1 MISPNPHSL
10 QLTDAERKPKWI
22 NINGT
27 LADGVSAFQ
36 SDPDLRI
43 LPVVDDRLRP
53 IGGLFEKDIR
63 RLLLNPYGHALLKNR
78 SFNADLA
85 QRVRECPIMAVTSDI
100 GSLVEHYRR
109 CDGREGMIL
118 TVDGKLWATL
128 TNRRLL
134 LLAAEHEKQAQALRL
149 ERAERIARAGQDFE
163 LHAEVLS
170 EQMTELA
177 GSVQR
182 LAEDT
187 ANRAS
192 TAGDR
197 ASSVAAAA
205 IQTRDS
211 LTNLADR
218 GSGLA
223 LAFGRIQ
230 ENVAINRR
238 AAASA
243 ALMVGDGRERAHAL
257 LEAARSIDAMMA
269 LISDIAGS
277 VNLLSLNATIEAARA
292 GPAGSGFAVVA
303 GEIRKLSDETQGAT
317 VTIGSDVRALRKGIE
332 RVADDYAK
340 MVDAVDEIAAAATMI
355 DKSVTKEADTTRL
368 IARSV
373 SDAGEA
379 SITIEQAVS
388 TIAVSAQSAS
398 SSARELNGLA
408 SDLRSGASSLGKSV
422 SSFLGEVRKS

>member
-1 MISPNPHSL
+1 MVAQHPHAL
-10 QLTDAERKPKWI
+10 QLTDAERNPRWI
-22 NINGT
+22 NVNGT

-36 SDPDLRI
+36 TDPDLRI
-43 LPVVDDRLRP
+43 LPVVDDDGRP

-63 RLLLNPYGHALLKNR
+63 RLLLNPFGHALLKNR
-78 SFNADLA
+78 SFNADLK
-85 QRVRECPIMAVTSDI
+85 QRVRECPIMAATNDI

-109 CDGREGMIL
+109 SDGREGMIL
-118 TVDGKLWATL
+118 TLNGKLWATL

-134 LLAAEHEKQAQALRL
+134 LLAAEHEKQAQQLRL
-149 ERAERIARAGQDFE
+149 ERAERIARAGKDFE

-205 IQTRDS
+205 LQTRDS

-243 ALMVGDGRERAHAL
+243 ARMVGDGRERAHAL

-292 GPAGSGFAVVA
+292 GVAGSGFAVVA

-317 VTIGSDVRALRKGIE
+317 LSIGSDVRALRTGIE

-355 DKSVTKEADTTRL
+355 DESVTKEADTTRL

-373 SDAGEA
+373 SDAGAA